1 MITNFTNSLAGD
13 YTFVLFGSPVMYSSV
28 TEYELTLSENKHDML
43 VVTMAGIPP
52 LAVTDYIGAP
62 VSFSLGS
69 SPGRSQTFNGY
80 VSYTEPVTHNR
91 DGVVNDSPIQLA
103 RLYCLGASY
112 VMKEINSKVWD
123 YPTLENV
130 VTEIANRHHF
140 SIDYPKD
147 SYNPVRLVQSMES
160 DWSFAS

>member
-1 MITNFTNSLAGD
+1 MITASSNSLAGD
-13 YTFVLFGSPVMYSSV
+13 CTFVLFGSPVMYSSV
-28 TEYELTLSENKHDML
+28 TEYELTLSENKHDIL

-52 LAVTDYIGAP
+52 LALTDYIGSP
-62 VSFSLGS
+62 VQFSVGS

-91 DGVVNDSPIQLA
+91 DGLVNDSPIQLA

-123 YPTLENV
+123 
-130 VTEIANRHHF
+130 
-140 SIDYPKD
+140 
-147 SYNPVRLVQSMES
+147 
-160 DWSFAS
+160 